1 MSKKI
6 GIIGLGRCG
15 LPAAARY
22 IQGGY
27 EVFGYARRP
36 EVIKKFT
43 AQGGVSLA
51 NPAEVARQTDVVII
65 MVLNDEQVI
74 DVVSGAGGILEGA
87 VPGGTVICMSTI
99 NRSNLEMLAD
109 ACGQRQLHFVDC
121 PFTGGPARVEKGTLT
136 LIAAAPETVL
146 EKSRMVLEVL
156 GKITVVGH
164 QPGMGQAVKHCNQ
177 LMVTTIHAA
186 TIEVIALAEKTGV
199 DPKIVCDVVGSGIG
213 GNDYFRLVSRAIL
226 DHTASPGGLGQL
238 WKDINIVITSA
249 RKHNLPLLVATA
261 TSHYFNMAVSQGMV
275 NDDSIRL
282 MDVIRKMMGDPVT
295 YDKED

>member
-22 IQGGY
+22 VQCGY

-36 EVIKKFT
+36 EVIEKFT

-51 NPAEVARQTDVVII
+51 NPAEVARHAYTVII

-87 VPGGTVICMSTI
+87 APGGTVICLSTI

-109 ACGQRQLHFVDC
+109 ACRQRRLHFVDC
-121 PFTGGPARVEKGTLT
+121 PFTGGPARIEKGTLT
-136 LIAAAPETVL
+136 LIAAAPEAVL
-146 EKSRMVLEVL
+146 ENNRAVLEIL
-156 GKITVVGH
+156 GKITVAGP

-177 LMVTTIHAA
+177 LMVATIHAA
-186 TIEVIALAEKTGV
+186 TIELITLAEKTGV

-213 GNDYFRLVSRAIL
+213 GNDYFRLVSGAIL
-226 DHTASPGGLGQL
+226 DHATSPGGLGQL

-249 RKHNLPLLVATA
+249 RRHNLPLLVATA
-261 TSHYFNMAVSQGMV
+261 TSQYFNMAVSQGMV
-275 NDDSIRL
+275 NDESTRL
-282 MDVIRKMMGDPVT
+282 MDVIRKMTGDPVT
-295 YDKED
+295 Q

>member
-1 MSKKI
+1 MKEKI

-22 IQGGY
+22 VQGGY

-51 NPAEVARQTDVVII
+51 SPAEVTRQTDVVIV

-74 DVVSGAGGILEGA
+74 DVVCGAGGILEGA
-87 VPGGTVICMSTI
+87 APGGTVICMSTI

-109 ACGQRQLHFVDC
+109 TCGQHQLLFVDC

-146 EKSRMVLEVL
+146 EKSRAVLEVL
-156 GKITVVGH
+156 GKITVAGP

-177 LMVTTIHAA
+177 LMVAAIHAA
-186 TIEVIALAEKTGV
+186 TIELITLAEKTGV
-199 DPKIVCDVVGSGIG
+199 DPKIVCEVVGSGIG

-226 DHTASPGGLGQL
+226 DHAASPGGLGQL
-238 WKDINIVITSA
+238 
-249 RKHNLPLLVATA
+249 
-261 TSHYFNMAVSQGMV
+261 
-275 NDDSIRL
+275 
-282 MDVIRKMMGDPVT
+282 
-295 YDKED
+295 

>member
-22 IQGGY
+22 VQSGY

-51 NPAEVARQTDVVII
+51 NPAEVARHADTVII

-74 DVVSGAGGILEGA
+74 DVVCGAGGILEGA
-87 VPGGTVICMSTI
+87 APGGTVICLSTI
-99 NRSNLEMLAD
+99 NRSNLE
-109 ACGQRQLHFVDC
+109 
-121 PFTGGPARVEKGTLT
+121 
-136 LIAAAPETVL
+136 I
-146 EKSRMVLEVL
+146 L
-156 GKITVVGH
+156 GKITVAGP

-177 LMVTTIHAA
+177 LMVATIHAA
-186 TIEVIALAEKTGV
+186 TIELITLAEKTGV

-213 GNDYFRLVSRAIL
+213 GNDYFRLVSKAIL
-226 DHTASPGGLGQL
+226 DHGGSPGGLGQL
-238 WKDINIVITSA
+238 WKDI
-249 RKHNLPLLVATA
+249 
-261 TSHYFNMAVSQGMV
+261 
-275 NDDSIRL
+275 
-282 MDVIRKMMGDPVT
+282 
-295 YDKED
+295 